1 MVYQLGDNDADG
13 IAAACAEIY
22 GKYVGLVVMLAR
34 IGMDKVTCFLADVRI
49 VFQRPRHS
57 GGETFSARA
66 ISLMVICGLFM
77 V

>member
-34 IGMDKVTCFLADVRI
+34 IGMDKVTCFLLM
-49 VFQRPRHS
+49 S
-57 GGETFSARA
+57 GLSFSALDTVEGETFSARA